1 MSYLRN
7 LNSRLSSLGSQ
18 KSNIEAKLR
27 IYNKRKVDIENLIR
41 NLTNVGDN
49 NYSILNKYADNIINF
64 FPSSLQGISSVSKI
78 ISNISEEKERSSS
91 YDGKVSSALGDLRQE
106 LSRVNSK
113 INSLNSE
120 LISVRDR
127 ISSTKYS
134 IRCEERRIEEERYE
148 NYWN

>member
-7 LNSRLSSLGSQ
+7 LNLRLSSLNGQ
-18 KSNIEAKLR
+18 KNNIEANLR
-27 IYNKRKVDIENLIR
+27 IYNKRKIDVENLIR

-78 ISNISEEKERSSS
+78 ISNIAEKKEMSSS
-91 YDGKVSSALGDLRQE
+91 YDGKVASALGDLRRE
-106 LSRVNSK
+106 LSVVNSK

-134 IRCEERRIEEERYE
+134 IWYEEKRIEEERE
-148 NYWN
+148 DNY

>member
-7 LNSRLSSLGSQ
+7 LNSRLSSLNGQ
-18 KSNIEAKLR
+18 KNNIEANLR
-27 IYNKRKVDIENLIR
+27 IYNKRKIDVENLIR

-78 ISNISEEKERSSS
+78 ISNIAEKKEMSSS
-91 YDGKVSSALGDLRQE
+91 YDGKVASALGDLRRE
-106 LSRVNSK
+106 LSVVNSK

-134 IRCEERRIEEERYE
+134 IWYEEKRIEEERE
-148 NYWN
+148 DNY